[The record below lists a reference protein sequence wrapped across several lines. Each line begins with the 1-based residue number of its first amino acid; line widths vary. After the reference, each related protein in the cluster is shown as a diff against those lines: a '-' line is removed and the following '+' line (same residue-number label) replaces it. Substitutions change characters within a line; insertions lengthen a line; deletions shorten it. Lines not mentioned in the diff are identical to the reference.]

1 MIVYLNYTALYYM
14 RLYNELINNLKNMSK
29 IFLVL
34 FSNFYIE
41 LCIFV
46 NIQIIQIYIFHMSYM
61 SHNFSILI
69 SEIKI
74 PKF

>member
-1 MIVYLNYTALYYM
+1 M

-46 NIQIIQIYIFHMSYM
+46 IIQIIQIYIFHMSYM
-61 SHNFSILI
+61 SYNFSILI

-74 PKF
+74 LKF

>member
-1 MIVYLNYTALYYM
+1 MIVSLNYTARYYM

-46 NIQIIQIYIFHMSYM
+46 IIQIIQIYIFHMSYM
-61 SHNFSILI
+61 SYNFSILI

-74 PKF
+74 LKF

>member
-1 MIVYLNYTALYYM
+1 MIVSLNYTALYYM

-46 NIQIIQIYIFHMSYM
+46 IIQIIQIYIFHMSYM
-61 SHNFSILI
+61 SYNFSILI

-74 PKF
+74 LKF

>member
-14 RLYNELINNLKNMSK
+14 RLYNELINNLKNMLK

-61 SHNFSILI
+61 SYNFSILI

>member
-1 MIVYLNYTALYYM
+1 MIVSLNYTALYYM

-46 NIQIIQIYIFHMSYM
+46 IIQIIQIYIFHMSY
-61 SHNFSILI
+61 NFSILI

-74 PKF
+74 LKF